1 VGLLTKIF
9 GGGDGSAPNTERAK
23 EGSANGPAHAR
34 PALPAERKSGP
45 VPRAYEPPPK
55 NHPATVEGP
64 RHNYPGGYPG
74 GYSGGGVDPLRRR
87 APLIGAPS
95 APTGQEFPLQA
106 GRSASMTLPLG
117 FSLDGVARFDA
128 AQQVRP
134 EPRPSEP
141 PEMLPPRMESDI
153 VALAPA
159 ATPGALVPDALV
171 PDALGSDALGSDA
184 LDLEQA
190 AESVRVLDEPESAPP
205 DAPVDSVS
213 SRDGSSRED
222 TTSPD
227 RPLELLVDLAQ
238 RLALGPVSDEWL
250 TAGTAAAHALKL
262 AARGGWQPHLL
273 ASFESLERLLAE
285 GARIRALPVLW
296 RLSDSLSEWPGQ
308 ARSLRDSSRARERR
322 IASELLASVDGLRVR
337 ARQQFAAEKTLSHL
351 VGATAELLADELE
364 TPIERA
370 QELARRVASYEAERR
385 ARSIDIGH
393 QAVLHEAVIELDQ
406 RQRQFDESDESAR
419 AARQERREA
428 LLRVNLL
435 LAERGD
441 LALLDELEPMAVAE
455 RVERLSALIGLGAGE
470 RA

>member
-1 VGLLTKIF
+1 MGLLTKIF
-9 GGGDGSAPNTERAK
+9 GGGDGSAPNTERSK
-23 EGSANGPAHAR
+23 EGGANGAAQAR

-45 VPRAYEPPPK
+45 VQRAYEPPSK
-55 NHPATVEGP
+55 SHPAAVENP
-64 RHNYPGGYPG
+64 RYNYSGAGNYPGTGI
-74 GYSGGGVDPLRRR
+74 DPLRRR

-95 APTGQEFPLQA
+95 TLAVQEFSAQA
-106 GRSASMTLPLG
+106 GRPSSMTLPLG
-117 FSLDGVARFDA
+117 FSLDGAVRFGA
-128 AQQVRP
+128 AQEARP

-153 VALAPA
+153 VALDPSATPSSEAPA
-159 ATPGALVPDALV
+159 ALMLAEPPL
-171 PDALGSDALGSDA
+171 
-184 LDLEQA
+184 
-190 AESVRVLDEPESAPP
+190 AESAPAVEEPESEPLDEP
-205 DAPVDSVS
+205 VDRIS
-213 SRDGSSRED
+213 
-222 TTSPD
+222 

-262 AARGGWQPHLL
+262 ASRGGWQPHLL

-296 RLSDSLSEWPGQ
+296 RLSDSVSEWPAQ

-351 VGATAELLADELE
+351 VGSTAELLADELD

-370 QELARRVASYEAERR
+370 EELARRVASYEAERR
-385 ARSIDIGH
+385 ARPIDIGH
-393 QAVLHEAVIELDQ
+393 QTALREAVIELDR
-406 RQRQFDESDESAR
+406 RQRQFDASDESAR
-419 AARQERREA
+419 AARQERRDA
-428 LLRVNLL
+428 LSRVNLV

-455 RVERLSALIGLGAGE
+455 RVERLSALIGLGVGE
-470 RA
+470 RV

>member
-1 VGLLTKIF
+1 M
-9 GGGDGSAPNTERAK
+9 
-23 EGSANGPAHAR
+23 
-34 PALPAERKSGP
+34 
-45 VPRAYEPPPK
+45 
-55 NHPATVEGP
+55 
-64 RHNYPGGYPG
+64 
-74 GYSGGGVDPLRRR
+74 DPMRRR

-95 APTGQEFPLQA
+95 TLPAQEFPLQA
-106 GRSASMTLPLG
+106 GRPSSMTLPLG

-128 AQQVRP
+128 AQQARP

-153 VALAPA
+153 VALDPAGPPRTPLDPAGTPRTPGSELPA
-159 ATPGALVPDALV
+159 ALALAEP
-171 PDALGSDALGSDA
+171 
-184 LDLEQA
+184 
-190 AESVRVLDEPESAPP
+190 AESARVVEEPEFAPP
-205 DAPVDSVS
+205 DEPVAGIS
-213 SRDGSSRED
+213 
-222 TTSPD
+222 

-262 AARGGWQPHLL
+262 AARAGWQPHLL

-296 RLSDSLSEWPGQ
+296 RLSDSVSEWPAQ

-322 IASELLASVDGLRVR
+322 IANELLASVDGLRVR

-351 VGATAELLADELE
+351 VGSTAELLADELG

-370 QELARRVASYEAERR
+370 QELARRVASFEAERR
-385 ARSIDIGH
+385 ARPIDIGH
-393 QAVLHEAVIELDQ
+393 QTALREAVIELDR
-406 RQRQFDESDESAR
+406 RQRQFDASDESSR
-419 AARQERREA
+419 AARQERRDA
-428 LLRVNLL
+428 LLRVNLV

-441 LALLDELEPMAVAE
+441 LALLDELEPMAVGE
-455 RVERLSALIGLGAGE
+455 RVERLSELIGLGAGE

>member
-9 GGGDGSAPNTERAK
+9 GGGDGSAPDTERAK
-23 EGSANGPAHAR
+23 EGGANGAR
-34 PALPAERKSGP
+34 SALPAERKSGP
-45 VPRAYEPPPK
+45 VPRAYEPALK
-55 NHPATVEGP
+55 SHPAPVENP
-64 RHNYPGGYPG
+64 RPHHHGAI
-74 GYSGGGVDPLRRR
+74 DPLRRR

-95 APTGQEFPLQA
+95 TLTVQEFPVQA
-106 GRSASMTLPLG
+106 GRPSSMTLPLG
-117 FSLDGVARFDA
+117 FSLDGAARADA
-128 AQQVRP
+128 AQQALP
-134 EPRPSEP
+134 EPRRSEP
-141 PEMLPPRMESDI
+141 PELLPPRMESDI
-153 VALAPA
+153 VALDPEALDPEAPPRAPSSDAPA
-159 ATPGALVPDALV
+159 ALA
-171 PDALGSDALGSDA
+171 
-184 LDLEQA
+184 
-190 AESVRVLDEPESAPP
+190 EPESEPEPQPVRIESAQPAAPEP
-205 DAPVDSVS
+205 PELS
-213 SRDGSSRED
+213 SGAE
-222 TTSPD
+222 TS

-285 GARIRALPVLW
+285 GARIRALPLLW
-296 RLSDSLSEWPGQ
+296 RLSDSVAEWPAS

-322 IASELLASVDGLRVR
+322 IANELLASVDGLRVR

-351 VGATAELLADELE
+351 VGSTPELLAEELD

-385 ARSIDIGH
+385 ARPIDIGH
-393 QAVLHEAVIELDQ
+393 ETALREAVIELDR
-406 RQRQFDESDESAR
+406 RQRQFDASDESAR
-419 AARQERREA
+419 AARQERRDA
-428 LLRVNLL
+428 LLRVNLV

-455 RVERLSALIGLGAGE
+455 RVERLSVLIGLGAGE

>member
-9 GGGDGSAPNTERAK
+9 GGGDGSAPNTERTK
-23 EGSANGPAHAR
+23 EGGANGAAHAR

-55 NHPATVEGP
+55 SHPASAVENP
-64 RHNYPGGYPG
+64 RPN
-74 GYSGGGVDPLRRR
+74 YSGGGIDPLRRR

-95 APTGQEFPLQA
+95 ALTAQEVALQA
-106 GRSASMTLPLG
+106 GRPSSMTLPLG
-117 FSLDGVARFDA
+117 FSIDGVARFDA
-128 AQQVRP
+128 AQQARP
-134 EPRPSEP
+134 ESRPPEPSPSSEP

-153 VALAPA
+153 VALDPAGAPRRPSSEAPA
-159 ATPGALVPDALV
+159 
-171 PDALGSDALGSDA
+171 LG
-184 LDLEQA
+184 LEA
-190 AESVRVLDEPESAPP
+190 APELLRVAEPEPSPLEEP
-205 DAPVDSVS
+205 SDMYTGVDTPHP
-213 SRDGSSRED
+213 R
-222 TTSPD
+222 
-227 RPLELLVDLAQ
+227 RPLELLVLLAQ

-285 GARIRALPVLW
+285 GARIRALPLLW
-296 RLSDSLSEWPGQ
+296 RLSDSVSEWPAP

-322 IASELLASVDGLRVR
+322 IANELLASVDGLRVR

-351 VGATAELLADELE
+351 VGSTAELLADELD

-370 QELARRVASYEAERR
+370 EELARRVASYEAERR
-385 ARSIDIGH
+385 ARPIDIGH
-393 QAVLHEAVIELDQ
+393 QTALREAVIELDR
-406 RQRQFDESDESAR
+406 RQRQFDASDESAR

-428 LLRVNLL
+428 LLRVNLV

-441 LALLDELEPMAVAE
+441 LALLDELEPLAVAE

>member
-1 VGLLTKIF
+1 
-9 GGGDGSAPNTERAK
+9 
-23 EGSANGPAHAR
+23 
-34 PALPAERKSGP
+34 
-45 VPRAYEPPPK
+45 
-55 NHPATVEGP
+55 
-64 RHNYPGGYPG
+64 
-74 GYSGGGVDPLRRR
+74 
-87 APLIGAPS
+87 
-95 APTGQEFPLQA
+95 
-106 GRSASMTLPLG
+106 
-117 FSLDGVARFDA
+117 
-128 AQQVRP
+128 
-134 EPRPSEP
+134 
-141 PEMLPPRMESDI
+141 MESDI

-159 ATPGALVPDALV
+159 ATPGALVPDALI
-171 PDALGSDALGSDA
+171 PDALGSDALA
-184 LDLEQA
+184 LEQA